1 MGLFLKFALFCGLV
15 SSSRALDVSMI
26 QAAQATTQ
34 APTPAPTPAPPD
46 TWSNLAPVSK
56 PGIKTVEQLDADRSA
71 LRAWAATLA
80 SAPAAKP
87 KPADAHSKT
96 EKHMEQHHLGL
107 ATDGAISTDG
117 LLGQA
122 EVDAILNEK
131 ANSKGIAGLMARS
144 DQSIDELYNAMSQEE
159 KDDARKD
166 ANLKATKAYFSFTP
180 DLSGEYDKKKEGVLT
195 SSTIDSAPSTTDHF
209 AGSGAN
215 AGLTGKY
222 DYMNKQGKTT
232 AKDSELK
239 STQASSEDRN
249 TTNETRDDF
258 QLDARTNKTENKE
271 TPQLY
276 TNRSGY
282 VKSSWKASDKFAAWE
297 VVEVV
302 DNLLASATN
311 VDSDT
316 GSVGRVGKGADERQY
331 SVGMQDY
338 RSARKPNV
346 TTGY

>member
-26 QAAQATTQ
+26 QAADAW
-34 APTPAPTPAPPD
+34 ANLPPA
-46 TWSNLAPVSK
+46 SK
-56 PGIKTVEQLDADRSA
+56 PGIKTKEQLDAEHSA
-71 LRAWAATLA
+71 LKAWAATLS

-87 KPADAHSKT
+87 KPADAHAKT
-96 EKHMEQHHLGL
+96 EKHMEMGNIGL
-107 ATDGAISTDG
+107 AADGAISTEG
-117 LLGQA
+117 LLGQDGVQA
-122 EVDAILNEK
+122 VLDRK
-131 ANSKGIAGLMARS
+131 ANSIGITGLMARS
-144 DQSIDELYNAMSQEE
+144 DQSIDELYAAMSQED

-166 ANLKATKAYFSFTP
+166 ANLKATKAYHSFTP
-180 DLSGEYDKKKEGVLT
+180 DLSGEYDSKKKGVLT
-195 SSTIDSAPSTTDHF
+195 SSTIASAPSTTDHF
-209 AGSGAN
+209 STSGAN
-215 AGLTGKY
+215 AGLSGKY

-258 QLDARTNKTENKE
+258 QLDARTNKTESSE
-271 TPQLY
+271 TPELY

-282 VKSSWKASDKFAAWE
+282 VKSYWSASDKFAAWE